1 MAERESQ
8 SKKYQSGVRISLPA
22 LILGSGAS
30 FAFATRWLKVS
41 PGWLAFLLGAV
52 FSIVGAFLGENVG
65 DAIMFSAIV
74 GTIVTV
80 FFIIGPEIA
89 ILRAE
94 IIPVATGLCIG
105 KLVVG
110 ISKEVSI

>member
-1 MAERESQ
+1 MTERESKE
-8 SKKYQSGVRISLPA
+8 KKYLSRVGIYFFA

-30 FAFATRWLKVS
+30 FALSTYWLEFS
-41 PGWLAFLLGAV
+41 PCWIALLVGAV

-65 DAIMFSAIV
+65 DAIMFSLIV
-74 GTIVTV
+74 GIIVTV
-80 FFIIGPEIA
+80 FIISGPEIA
-89 ILRAE
+89 ILRAG

-110 ISKEVSI
+110 ISKDVSA